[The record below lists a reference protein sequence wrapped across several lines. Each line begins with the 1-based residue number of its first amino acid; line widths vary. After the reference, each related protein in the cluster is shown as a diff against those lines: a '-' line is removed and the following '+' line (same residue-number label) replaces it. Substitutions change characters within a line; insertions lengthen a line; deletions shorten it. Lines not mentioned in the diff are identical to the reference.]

1 MARTLT
7 PEEWAE
13 LLRAQREGGIPNVAS
28 DYSTTTQGTQN
39 PWGDLPTRGDQ
50 REFQQRTTGYPQ
62 GGLRGIL
69 SNIGKGISEDVGGFK
84 DWVGGL
90 VTPQTRSGSVEA
102 PSGSLMDLKPDLE
115 PLLGIGE
122 ENPVDQL
129 YQALLNSEHRND
141 TDRINPWIQNK
152 QGSSAWGP
160 VQILKSLMS
169 DAPKMV
175 NLTPK
180 EEDYVSRY
188 QNDQQ
193 TVSPEDK
200 ILYTSI
206 AKKLIQNYWDKYK
219 DPLRVVNAWRWG
231 PRGSAPSTQYFGL
244 DKDGNRMYGL
254 EKDIS
259 KPGSLGSDP
268 DYWKEFRKVMGL

>member
-1 MARTLT
+1 MARDLT

-13 LLRAQREGGIPNVAS
+13 LLRAQREGGIPRIAPDHSMKFEGRPIQQPRVEEPRTS
-28 DYSTTTQGTQN
+28 LLQTLSQGA
-39 PWGDLPTRGDQ
+39 GR
-50 REFQQRTTGYPQ
+50 
-62 GGLRGIL
+62 
-69 SNIGKGISEDVGGFK
+69 VK

-102 PSGSLMDLKPDLE
+102 PRPSGSLMDLKPDLE

-141 TDRINPWIQNK
+141 TDRLNPWIQNK
-152 QGSSAWGP
+152 DGSTAWGP
-160 VQILKSLMS
+160 VQIIKKTMRE
-169 DAPKMV
+169 AKRV
-175 NLTPK
+175 GNLTPE

-200 ILYTSI
+200 VLYTSI
-206 AKKLIQNYWDKYK
+206 AKKLIQYYWDRYK
-219 DPLRVVNAWRWG
+219 DPTKVGDVWRFG
-231 PRGSAPSTQYFGL
+231 EGGARTQSMAND
-244 DKDGNRMYGL
+244 DK
-254 EKDIS
+254 K
-259 KPGSLGSDP
+259 
-268 DYWKEFRKVMGL
+268 YWREFRKVMGL

>member
-13 LLRAQREGGIPNVAS
+13 LLRAQREGGIPRIAPDHSMKFEGRPIQQPRVEEPRTS
-28 DYSTTTQGTQN
+28 LLQTLSQGA
-39 PWGDLPTRGDQ
+39 GR
-50 REFQQRTTGYPQ
+50 
-62 GGLRGIL
+62 
-69 SNIGKGISEDVGGFK
+69 VK

-102 PSGSLMDLKPDLE
+102 PRPSGSLMDLKPDLE

-141 TDRINPWIQNK
+141 TDRLNPWIQNK
-152 QGSSAWGP
+152 DGSTAWGP
-160 VQILKSLMS
+160 VQIIKKTMRE
-169 DAPKMV
+169 AKRV
-175 NLTPK
+175 GNLTPE

-200 ILYTSI
+200 VLYTSI
-206 AKKLIQNYWDKYK
+206 AKKLIQYYWDRYK
-219 DPLRVVNAWRWG
+219 DPTKVGDVWRFG
-231 PRGSAPSTQYFGL
+231 EGGARTQSMAND
-244 DKDGNRMYGL
+244 DK
-254 EKDIS
+254 K
-259 KPGSLGSDP
+259 
-268 DYWKEFRKVMGL
+268 YWREFRKVMGL

>member
-13 LLRAQREGGIPNVAS
+13 LLRAQREGGIPRIAPDHSMKFEGRPIQQPRVEEPRTS
-28 DYSTTTQGTQN
+28 LLQTLSQGA
-39 PWGDLPTRGDQ
+39 
-50 REFQQRTTGYPQ
+50 
-62 GGLRGIL
+62 
-69 SNIGKGISEDVGGFK
+69 GGFK

-102 PSGSLMDLKPDLE
+102 PRPSGSLMDLKPDLE

-141 TDRINPWIQNK
+141 TDRLNPWIQNK
-152 QGSSAWGP
+152 DGSTAWGP
-160 VQILKSLMS
+160 VQIIKKTILEAKR
-169 DAPKMV
+169 V
-175 NLTPK
+175 GNLTPE

-200 ILYTSI
+200 VLYTSI
-206 AKKLIQNYWDKYK
+206 AKKLIQYYWDRYK
-219 DPLRVVNAWRWG
+219 DPTKVGDVWRFG
-231 PRGSAPSTQYFGL
+231 EGGARTQSMAND
-244 DKDGNRMYGL
+244 DK
-254 EKDIS
+254 K
-259 KPGSLGSDP
+259 
-268 DYWKEFRKVMGL
+268 YWREFRKVMGL

>member
-13 LLRAQREGGIPNVAS
+13 LLRAQREGGIPRIAPDHSMKFEGRPIQQPRVEEPRTS
-28 DYSTTTQGTQN
+28 LLQTLSQGA
-39 PWGDLPTRGDQ
+39 GRM
-50 REFQQRTTGYPQ
+50 
-62 GGLRGIL
+62 
-69 SNIGKGISEDVGGFK
+69 K

-102 PSGSLMDLKPDLE
+102 PRPSGSLMDLKPDLE

-141 TDRINPWIQNK
+141 TDRLNPWIQNK
-152 QGSSAWGP
+152 DGSTAWGP
-160 VQILKSLMS
+160 VQIIKKTMR
-169 DAPKMV
+169 DAKRV
-175 NLTPK
+175 GNLTPE

-200 ILYTSI
+200 VLYTSI
-206 AKKLIQNYWDKYK
+206 AKKLIQYYWDRYK
-219 DPLRVVNAWRWG
+219 DPTKVGDVWRFG
-231 PRGSAPSTQYFGL
+231 EGGARTQSMAND
-244 DKDGNRMYGL
+244 DK
-254 EKDIS
+254 K
-259 KPGSLGSDP
+259 
-268 DYWKEFRKVMGL
+268 YWREFRKVMGL